1 MKELPEYELLSAYL
15 DGELPTEE
23 RARVEQLLVGNPAA
37 RQLLDEMRAL
47 SSTLQSLPVQKLDE
61 DLSQR
66 VLRMAERRM
75 LSGTSP
81 AAQPELSDESPQ
93 PASVAW
99 RSIGEGLRRPRTW
112 LWPAIALAVGLL
124 LSVRS
129 PEAPNPP
136 VERQMAERQLAT
148 TRKAPRA
155 AEAPSIQAV
164 PSTAP
169 ASPAPSALAGKEGRA
184 DDERDASRPARP
196 GKPADRGMLDRLAGE
211 APASAPPAMYAPK
224 PSPATVEKKAAG
236 TPPSE
241 EPAPAP
247 AAPPPASM
255 ANNQAPAPA
264 SQGEL
269 VDQAGA
275 RSDELRASKGTP
287 LAFKFKAADKADADL
302 PQLLVRCDI
311 TPEAL
316 KQQVV
321 ETFFTNEQLR
331 RTEVTHT
338 MDRARRES
346 KAAQT
351 KAESGRDSHQ
361 HQEQSASPDVSYVEF
376 TATRSELLTLLA
388 KLKARPDLFVSIP
401 EPSQLGLVAQGKKA
415 SGPPPEAYGGM
426 DGQGV
431 RQQLQADEPAEPTS
445 AATQLRSGQPQQV
458 APQAVG
464 QQGQPK
470 VDIQFGKQIAGG
482 EIGTPGHAGPT
493 YHVRVELR
501 VVSPAE
507 SAKPAAAAA
516 EPVSPPP
523 AAPAAGKR

>member
-23 RARVEQLLVGNPAA
+23 RARVEQLLAGNPAA

-75 LSGTSP
+75 LSGTPP
-81 AAQPELSDESPQ
+81 AAQPEPSDESPQ

-136 VERQMAERQLAT
+136 AEPRLAERQLAT
-148 TRKAPRA
+148 ARKAPRA

-169 ASPAPSALAGKEGRA
+169 ASSAPSALAGKEGRA

-196 GKPADRGMLDRLAGE
+196 SKPADRGMLDSLAGE

-241 EPAPAP
+241 EPAAP
-247 AAPPPASM
+247 APASM

-264 SQGEL
+264 SQGQPA
-269 VDQAGA
+269 DQAGA
-275 RSDELRASKGTP
+275 RFDELRASKGTP
-287 LAFKFKAADKADADL
+287 LAFKAKAADKADADL

-321 ETFFTNEQLR
+321 ETFFTNEQLH
-331 RTEVTHT
+331 RTEATRT
-338 MDRARRES
+338 MDRARREF
-346 KAAQT
+346 KAGQT
-351 KAESGRDSHQ
+351 KAESGRDQYQ
-361 HQEQSASPDVSYVEF
+361 HQEAKEQTASPDVSYVEF
-376 TATRSELLTLLA
+376 TATRSELLSLLA
-388 KLKARPDLFVSIP
+388 KLKTRPDLFVSVP
-401 EPSQLGLVAQGKKA
+401 EPSQLGLIA
-415 SGPPPEAYGGM
+415 
-426 DGQGV
+426 QGV
-431 RQQLQADEPAEPTS
+431 RQQLQADEPAEQAN

-458 APQAVG
+458 APQAIG
-464 QQGQPK
+464 QQAGGPQ
-470 VDIQFGKQIAGG
+470 VDIQFGKQIA
-482 EIGTPGHAGPT
+482 TPGHAGPT

-501 VVSPAE
+501 VVSPVTTAE